1 MTVSASPA
9 SASSSRSIP
18 HRSGDR
24 AHALTAD
31 GWRIAIHRYAP
42 SGPVIRKHP
51 VVLCHGLA
59 ANHLGFDVDPDVS
72 LARHLSR
79 RGYLTLAVD
88 LRGGGDSERPS
99 LAGARSF
106 GWSFD
111 DYLHYDVPAAIA
123 YAKGVTGAAAVH
135 WIGHSMGGILGYAHL
150 ARGGSADLRSLTAI
164 GSSLDYTGSPSGFHA
179 LVPFRALLDRLPLVP
194 LGILGQITGPL
205 VGRIH
210 TPFERFNVWPSNTD
224 PELWRRLTRHGFHA
238 VSPPVMAQLATAML
252 PGGLR
257 SRDGSIRYTEGLAS
271 ATAPVLAI
279 AGDRD
284 PQCPSQAADRTLEA
298 VGSARRE
305 IAVFGPDHGHVD
317 HYAHFDL
324 LMGLR
329 APREVFGR
337 IDRWLDEHDE
347 SDRVSASQA
356 ERT

>member
-1 MTVSASPA
+1 
-9 SASSSRSIP
+9 
-18 HRSGDR
+18 
-24 AHALTAD
+24 
-31 GWRIAIHRYAP
+31 
-42 SGPVIRKHP
+42 
-51 VVLCHGLA
+51 
-59 ANHLGFDVDPDVS
+59 
-72 LARHLSR
+72 
-79 RGYLTLAVD
+79 
-88 LRGGGDSERPS
+88 
-99 LAGARSF
+99 
-106 GWSFD
+106 
-111 DYLHYDVPAAIA
+111 
-123 YAKGVTGAAAVH
+123 
-135 WIGHSMGGILGYAHL
+135 
-150 ARGGSADLRSLTAI
+150 
-164 GSSLDYTGSPSGFHA
+164 
-179 LVPFRALLDRLPLVP
+179 
-194 LGILGQITGPL
+194 
-205 VGRIH
+205 
-210 TPFERFNVWPSNTD
+210 
-224 PELWRRLTRHGFHA
+224 
-238 VSPPVMAQLATAML
+238 MAQLATAML